1 MWGKYYSTLVFPFFC
16 FFFSVNYYTNLAS
29 ANIECMKT
37 RCNHKDAP
45 IIEYPFR
52 LQNIQ
57 SQNCGKIGFDISCNE
72 NHQTILELPNSI
84 NFIINKIDYKSQK
97 IHVTNP
103 NGCLPK
109 LLSNINISSTPFH
122 FIDNSNSNYT
132 LFNCSS
138 MNTALQ
144 SHYSPIKCLS
154 SHGYQ
159 VYALN
164 STLKIKDVTLT
175 YCTKLYDMS
184 FVPKD
189 VVFSIGV
196 DLVLGWDTSCS
207 NGSKTEHDCYNIV
220 NESNGIFF
228 YKFLISTLYFKIS
241 NKCIFELLIVI
252 LHTLYFE
259 HYLHVMVAY
268 NCFSLVL

>member
-1 MWGKYYSTLVFPFFC
+1 
-16 FFFSVNYYTNLAS
+16 
-29 ANIECMKT
+29 MKT
-37 RCNHKDAP
+37 RCNHKEAP
-45 IIEYPFR
+45 IIQYPFR

-103 NGCLPK
+103 NGCLTK
-109 LLSNINISSTPFH
+109 LLSHINISSTPFH
-122 FIDNSNSNYT
+122 FLDNSNSNYT

-138 MNTALQ
+138 MNTVLQ
-144 SHYSPIKCLS
+144 SHYSSIKCLS

-189 VVFSIGV
+189 VVFSNGV

-241 NKCIFELLIVI
+241 NKCIFELVIVI
-252 LHTLYFE
+252 LHTQYILSITY
-259 HYLHVMVAY
+259 M
-268 NCFSLVL
+268 